1 MTGRRRHEAP
11 APVAAQQRTGPQ
23 MEGWRTSTASRW
35 AVSAT
40 TLGTEVGAHPPLAP
54 VPPPL
59 PPPPPPLWPPPSAAG
74 VAA

>member
-1 MTGRRRHEAP
+1 
-11 APVAAQQRTGPQ
+11 